1 MHTTVQTHI
10 SSVSALAL
18 INKAVE
24 VAQQMNISIA
34 ACVVDAGGRVRAK
47 VVMDGTTLIADE
59 LVEKKARTA
68 LLGLPTDQFAE
79 ALKDAPAIAQSM
91 MQLSAIT
98 LLGGGYPLFEGGLLV
113 GAFAIGGALID
124 QDMAC
129 ASVVLE
135 QINS

>member
-1 MHTTVQTHI
+1 
-10 SSVSALAL
+10 
-18 INKAVE
+18 
-24 VAQQMNISIA
+24 
-34 ACVVDAGGRVRAK
+34 
-47 VVMDGTTLIADE
+47 
-59 LVEKKARTA
+59 
-68 LLGLPTDQFAE
+68 
-79 ALKDAPAIAQSM
+79 